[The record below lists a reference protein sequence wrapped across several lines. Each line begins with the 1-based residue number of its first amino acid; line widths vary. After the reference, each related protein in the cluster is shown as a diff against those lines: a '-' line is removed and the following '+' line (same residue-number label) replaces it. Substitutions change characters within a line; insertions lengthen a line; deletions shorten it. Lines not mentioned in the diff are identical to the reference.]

1 MSTKEKKVLSFSILS
16 MHLFSKKKNQLDLF
30 TVQSSTSTKT
40 LEQLWYKSKQKC
52 LFCDA
57 YGMLNL
63 IEFKCNDFH
72 CLFQTEKLNLKIQNL
87 ARKSGQLL
95 IWFISVRIFFLF
107 EIISSSESENS
118 VRGCSLLEGRT
129 CRPSD
134 DDWVAFSNFYSS
146 NSKTLPLEKNI
157 FL

>member
-30 TVQSSTSTKT
+30 TVQSSTSAIT
-40 LEQLWYKSKQKC
+40 LEQLWYKSKQKWFS
-52 LFCDA
+52 LS
-57 YGMLNL
+57 LPNSV
-63 IEFKCNDFH
+63 
-72 CLFQTEKLNLKIQNL
+72 FQTEIEYKNSHFGK
-87 ARKSGQLL
+87 KSGQLL